1 MKAVCLL
8 SGGMDSAV
16 AAAIARSEGYE
27 VYALTF
33 NYGQR
38 HDREIEC
45 ARKIAKWLDSKHKI
59 FNINLDQFGGSA
71 LTDEIEI
78 PEGKTIDEIRNS
90 DEIPPTYVPA
100 RNTIFLSIALAYAEV
115 IGADAIFMGAHEVD
129 YSGYPD
135 CRPEY
140 FEKFRELAG
149 LATKRGAEGKG
160 IGIETPLIGLSKAD
174 IIGKGSGLEVP
185 FQHTWSCYKEG
196 KRACGVCDSCVIRLN
211 GFKEAGLEDPIE
223 YENEIQSQ

>member
-8 SGGMDSAV
+8 SGGLDSAV

-33 NYGQR
+33 DYGQR
-38 HDREIEC
+38 HEKEIDFS
-45 ARKIAKWLDSKHKI
+45 RKIAEWLNSNHKI
-59 FNINLDQFGGSA
+59 FNIDLNQFGGSA

-90 DEIPPTYVPA
+90 NEIPPTYVPA
-100 RNTIFLSIALAYAEV
+100 RNTIFLSIAIAYAEV
-115 IGADAIFMGAHEVD
+115 VGADAIFIGAHEVD

-140 FEKFRELAG
+140 FEAFRKMAR
-149 LATKRGAEGKG
+149 LATKRGAEGNS
-160 IGIETPLIGLSKAD
+160 IGIETPLLKLGKTE
-174 IIGKGSGLEVP
+174 IIRKGSGLEVP
-185 FQHTWSCYKEG
+185 FQHTWSCYKGED
-196 KRACGVCDSCVIRLN
+196 KACGVCDSCVIRLN

-223 YENEIQSQ
+223 YESQ

>member
-8 SGGMDSAV
+8 SGGIDSAV
-16 AAAIARSEGYE
+16 AGAIARSEGYE

-45 ARKIAKWLDSKHKI
+45 ARKIAEWLNSEHKI
-59 FNINLDQFGGSA
+59 FNIDMNQFGGSA
-71 LTDEIEI
+71 LTDDIEI
-78 PEGKTIDEIRNS
+78 PKGKTINEIRNS
-90 DEIPPTYVPA
+90 NEIPSTYVPA

-115 IGADAIFMGAHEVD
+115 VEAEAIFIGAHAVD

-140 FEKFRELAG
+140 FKEFEKLAG
-149 LATKRGAEGKG
+149 LATKRGVEGND
-160 IGIETPLIGLSKAD
+160 IGIKTPLLELGKTE
-174 IIGKGSGLEVP
+174 IIRKGSELEVP
-185 FQHTWSCYKEG
+185 FQHTWSCYKG
-196 KRACGVCDSCVIRLN
+196 DDKAWGVCDSCVIRLN